1 MQHSTHTFHV
11 RFEREIEEDLDIA
24 KGNFPKLD
32 KENDQLG
39 RQCLLEAEAY
49 RQIKGRCA
57 VEKLV
62 RRGGKYFVHAVMVYE
77 TEETDRDKARLEFC
91 QQFQRKAYDRGGMA
105 GFFKIKD

>member
-1 MQHSTHTFHV
+1 MRS
-11 RFEREIEEDLDIA
+11 RSW
-24 KGNFPKLD
+24 
-32 KENDQLG
+32 
-39 RQCLLEAEAY
+39 C
-49 RQIKGRCA
+49 
-57 VEKLV
+57 